1 MSPLKKEAAVGWHPD
16 PEFWSANR
24 AEHRLVD
31 GYELVAFDLPTMN
44 GFPAEIGWELF
55 GGPDCS
61 ALIATGQ
68 AATFDAAKAAAE
80 AALAAQTR

>member
-1 MSPLKKEAAVGWHPD
+1 MSLLKKEAAVGWDPD

-24 AEHRLVD
+24 AERRLVD
-31 GYELVAFDLPTMN
+31 GYELVAFDLPAVN
-44 GFPAEIGWELF
+44 GFPTEIGWELF

-68 AATFDAAKAAAE
+68 ATTFDAAKTAAE
-80 AALAAQTR
+80 AALAAHTR

>member
-1 MSPLKKEAAVGWHPD
+1 MSQLRKEAATGWHPD

-31 GYELVAFDLPTMN
+31 GYELVAFDLPAAN

-55 GGPDCS
+55 GGPDGS

-80 AALAAQTR
+80 AALAAHTR

>member
-1 MSPLKKEAAVGWHPD
+1 MSPLKKEAAIGWHPD

-24 AEHRLVD
+24 AERRLVD
-31 GYELVAFDLPTMN
+31 GYELVAFDLPAAN

-61 ALIATGQ
+61 ALIATGH
-68 AATFDAAKAAAE
+68 ATTFDAAKAAAE
-80 AALAAQTR
+80 AALAVHTC